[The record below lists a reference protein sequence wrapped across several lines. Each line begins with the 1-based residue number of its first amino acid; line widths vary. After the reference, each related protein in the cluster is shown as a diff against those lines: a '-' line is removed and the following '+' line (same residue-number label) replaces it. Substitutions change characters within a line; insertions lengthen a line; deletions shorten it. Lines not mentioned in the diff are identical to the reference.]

1 MLLEVGIAGI
11 TVCLVWRQNV
21 STDGSD
27 LNGRLKGS
35 GGTLLQSVSGTR
47 GWARLSQPVVL
58 GPYYIH
64 LNSSRHISSKNS
76 AWSLSYALGYCGVFA

>member
-27 LNGRLKGS
+27 LNGRFK
-35 GGTLLQSVSGTR
+35 R
-47 GWARLSQPVVL
+47 GLE
-58 GPYYIH
+58 GH
-64 LNSSRHISSKNS
+64 CC
-76 AWSLSYALGYCGVFA
+76 SLSPAPGAGRAFPSQW